1 VVHPTADCSR
11 TFDGAANGRPGT
23 APARTSPPRS
33 HRAALEPTRANG
45 TLTAGVVTMAAG
57 LAYIQGGT
65 LVGIAVTSKR
75 RARRSARCTH
85 AGRVHRARLHPPD
98 LAGPAGSSATPDA
111 VVARLHAAVVQALK
125 HPAVVERLPS
135 QGFYA
140 EGESGATFGALLDSS
155 YLSFEAVV

>member
-1 VVHPTADCSR
+1 MALRTGGLVLRPRAHRRPAPIVRRWSRREPTAPSR
-11 TFDGAANGRPGT
+11 
-23 APARTSPPRS
+23 PAWSRWR
-33 HRAALEPTRANG
+33 R
-45 TLTAGVVTMAAG
+45 G
-57 LAYIQGGT
+57 LANIQGGT